1 MTPDQIKEQAE
12 RKKKADQEIFHRV
25 SLYRRVFQTKDGQ
38 AVLADMGKAAG
49 LTERVFMLAD
59 RGDHAAYDPLKAALK
74 DGHRDAVIRI
84 HDILNTSIE
93 DEPKKKPRI
102 KK

>member
-1 MTPDQIKEQAE
+1 MTTEQQQSE
-12 RKKKADQEIFHRV
+12 RKKLADQELFQRV

-49 LTERVFMLAD
+49 IFERVFMLAD
-59 RGDHAAYDPLKAALK
+59 KGDHAAYDPLKAALK
-74 DGHRDAVIRI
+74 DGSRDTVLRI

-93 DEPKKKPRI
+93 NEEKPKPKVKK
-102 KK
+102 